1 MGEMKVFFGE
11 ISTGHGEGFKGVI
24 AIRECRVGVIAA
36 LVVVVFYVEAAQF
49 RVLDTKC
56 AARIV
61 NILSIQRLKKKT
73 K

>member
-1 MGEMKVFFGE
+1 M
-11 ISTGHGEGFKGVI
+11 I